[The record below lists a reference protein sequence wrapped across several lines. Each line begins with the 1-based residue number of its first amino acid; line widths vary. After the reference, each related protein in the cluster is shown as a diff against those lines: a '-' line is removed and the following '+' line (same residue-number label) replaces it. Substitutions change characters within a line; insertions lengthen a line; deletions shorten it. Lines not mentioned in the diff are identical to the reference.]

1 MATLTNTRL
10 TTFEAGTPNI
20 GALILENFLGV
31 ELILDPATSSGETV
45 YGLLHRVLRGH
56 APGVDAIAYS
66 ATPAISFTG
75 KAAQVISLTGN
86 ATFSFSNLAAGRPV
100 RLLIAADATPRTLAW
115 PAGVNWV
122 GSPILSIDANAFL
135 IVELISAGT
144 TDTDVWVTA
153 GAGSGGGGGGAS
165 GAAYVFNTATSGD
178 PGTGQILL
186 NNATVASATALNISE
201 TDDDGN
207 GLAALIAAW
216 DDATGTVKGT
226 LKIQD
231 EALPSNFAFFDI
243 TGTIT
248 DSGTYDTFSATHIA
262 SGGTLTNGMSVR
274 VEFTR
279 AGDAGAAGATGATGA
294 AGGYN
299 YKFNT
304 ATSGDPGTGKLLF
317 DNATIASATAMNICE
332 TADDA
337 AGLAGVLAAWDDS
350 TSTVKGLVSV
360 IDKANPAN
368 YAFFNITGTITD
380 AGTYDTFTVAHVAS
394 GGTIANNADVSVNFS
409 RTGDLGATGAS
420 GTTASL
426 GLLLAVAGG
435 NYLS

>member
-20 GALILENFLGV
+20 GALILENFLGI

-56 APGVDAIAYS
+56 APGVDVIAYS
-66 ATPAISFTG
+66 ATPAIDFAG
-75 KAAQVISLTGN
+75 KAAQSIALTGD
-86 ATFSFSNLAAGRPV
+86 ATFSFANLAAGRPV
-100 RLLIAADATPRTLAW
+100 RLLIAADATPRTLGW

-135 IVELISAGT
+135 VIELTSAGT
-144 TDTDVWVTA
+144 TATDVWATA
-153 GAGSGGGGGGAS
+153 GAGGTSTGGGAS
-165 GAAYVFNTATSGD
+165 GASYVFNTATSGD

-207 GLAALIAAW
+207 GLAALIATW

-243 TGTIT
+243 TGTLT
-248 DSGTYDTFSATHIA
+248 DAGTYDTFSATHIA
-262 SGGTLTNGMSVR
+262 SGGTFTNGMAVR

-279 AGDAGAAGATGATGA
+279 AGSAGPTGPTGA
-294 AGGYN
+294 AGGLA
-299 YKFNT
+299 YKFED
-304 ATSGDPGTGKLLF
+304 ATSGDPGSGYVLLN
-317 DNATIASATAMNICE
+317 NATLASVTAVHVSE
-332 TADDA
+332 TDDDA
-337 AGLAGVLAAWDDS
+337 NALAAVLATWDDS
-350 TSTVKGLVSV
+350 DSTVRGTLT
-360 IDKANPAN
+360 IQGRANPAN
-368 YAFFNITGTITD
+368 FITVQINAAQTD
-380 AGTYDTFTVAHVAS
+380 AGAYRTFPVTHVAS
-394 GGTIANNADVSVNFS
+394 GGSFTQDDDLSVIFS
-409 RTGDLGATGAS
+409 RTGDKGATGAS

-435 NYLS
+435 NYLA